1 MHGVCIINVFYT
13 LQVIIYIMPLDLE
26 TRLELVKLY
35 YKNNE
40 NAAAT
45 MRAYKKIKAMRKNP
59 FPLSTLTR
67 LIKKFESTKTLHDLP
82 SRGRPSLEE
91 NRVGAV
97 VEHKF
102 ACILT
107 HPVYTSKNMS
117 LRCKYLN
124 LNVMK
129 YIKLESFY
137 IK

>member
-1 MHGVCIINVFYT
+1 MFFYT

-107 HPVYTSKNMS
+107 HPVYI
-117 LRCKYLN
+117 YLS
-124 LNVMK
+124 VSVYSYPSTMV
-129 YIKLESFY
+129 F
-137 IK
+137 

>member
-1 MHGVCIINVFYT
+1 
-13 LQVIIYIMPLDLE
+13 MPLDLE

-91 NRVGAV
+91 NHVGAV

-107 HPVYTSKNMS
+107 HPVYLLISINLS
-117 LRCKYLN
+117 IDQSIYL
-124 LNVMK
+124 
-129 YIKLESFY
+129 SDT
-137 IK
+137 